1 MTRPSEKPGA
11 ESLMTSPAGQPLT
24 GLFKKKHHCWGRGGG
39 ESPGR
44 ALGHWSWLPA
54 AVAARAVSLGRV
66 CSEPFPSMVW

>member
-11 ESLMTSPAGQPLT
+11 ESLMTSPAGRPPT
-24 GLFKKKHHCWGRGGG
+24 GLFKGITVGGG
-39 ESPGR
+39 VGVSP
-44 ALGHWSWLPA
+44 LGHWPWLPA